1 MLQFSNCRDW
11 SDTEFDYENENV
23 THKSTQFTDGKLQE
37 MKNEQEKIGLGVGMG
52 EENIQKLPWSSIIK
66 YWLTKSAS
74 ATDTFLKNT

>member
-1 MLQFSNCRDW
+1 MKSYPYNIDFKLYHTSVMLQFSNCRDW

-52 EENIQKLPWSSIIK
+52 EENIQKLP
-66 YWLTKSAS
+66 
-74 ATDTFLKNT
+74 